1 MTDAQSSQHP
11 ELLSKK
17 DLLRQTGVSYG
28 QFYRWKRMGLIPES
42 WFLRRST
49 FTGQETFLPRRE
61 ILDRISRIQA
71 LKDDYSLEK
80 IAEMLSPDVV
90 RRGYSMEE
98 LRSARWASSQ
108 ALALLPAQ
116 PAEGA
121 LGFLETLALV
131 LIARLL
137 EEGGLSEHQVRLAA
151 RTLLDRFDALGEP
164 GPDRYLTVLT
174 CGEQTCVTLRTG
186 KCLFDRDTRVVA
198 EVNLNRLIDQITT
211 RLGGII

>member
-1 MTDAQSSQHP
+1 MTDLQSGQHVK
-11 ELLSKK
+11 LISKK
-17 DLLRQTGVSYG
+17 DLLHQTGVSYG

-49 FTGQETFLPRRE
+49 FTGQETFLPRQE

-80 IAEMLSPDVV
+80 IAEMLSPDVT

-98 LRSARWASSQ
+98 LRSAGWASPQALSLLPSQ
-108 ALALLPAQ
+108 AV
-116 PAEGA
+116 EGA

-137 EEGGLSEHQVRLAA
+137 EQGGLSEQQVRLAA

-164 GPDRYLTVLT
+164 GPDRCLAILT
-174 CGEQTCVTLRTG
+174 CGEQTCVTVRTG

-198 EVNLNRLIDQITT
+198 EVNLNRLIEEITI
-211 RLGGII
+211 RLGGVT